1 MNNQQDKL
9 KTTCNSKQQATVSEN
24 CKLKAAYDHWR
35 EKTYGEYVQKHPE
48 RQQQFKNDVG
58 HTINPVYSPLDLE
71 ERSFDY
77 LKDVGFPGAYP
88 FTRGVTPS
96 MNRGEVFGINVYSG
110 FGNAEQCNDRFKKIV
125 AWGADELQIA
135 ADLPTQIGYDSDHVL
150 AKGEIGRVGVAI
162 DSLEDMEL
170 LFDGIPLNSVKSVNI
185 LVNSMGPIGL
195 ALYLALGEKQGLK
208 PSDYLVDLQN
218 DPLKEYI
225 ARGTYIYPM
234 ESAVKLACDA
244 VEWCINKAPHW
255 RPITFCGNHIN
266 AAGAGSTNA
275 TAYAMAN
282 GLVYIDELIRRG
294 YTIDQI
300 GPLLCLYLD
309 EREDFFVTVAAGRAA
324 RKVWAQL
331 MRDKYGATK
340 PEAMAL
346 RMSAYS
352 HGGETL
358 KEPINNVVRI
368 GYAALAYALAG
379 VNFLYNAS
387 YDEAMATPNDEACKV
402 NIRTSQI
409 IAYELGFSKTAD
421 PLGGSYYVE
430 SLTSDIANNIL
441 GELAKIEQE
450 YGNSMNAI
458 KKGYYQGVLTRG
470 AIRRMEEFEK
480 GERVS
485 VGVNIFKS
493 DEKLPL
499 GAFRVDPR
507 VEETQLRRLR
517 DLKARRDSAKVREA
531 LEGVRQAA
539 LKGENSVEPVLE
551 AVKAYAT
558 IGEICNVWREVFGEY
573 QVTPN
578 F

>member
-1 MNNQQDKL
+1 LKNDKERL
-9 KTTCNSKQQATVSEN
+9 EETYQNW
-24 CKLKAAYDHWR
+24 KANVW
-35 EKTYGEYVQKHPE
+35 GEYVKKHPE

-58 HTINPVYSPLDLE
+58 HIINPVYTPLDLE
-71 ERSFDY
+71 KRNFDY

-96 MNRGEVFGINVYSG
+96 MNRGEVFGINVYAG
-110 FGNAEQCNDRFKKIV
+110 FGNAEQCNDRFRKIV

-162 DSLEDMEL
+162 DSLEDMEI

-225 ARGTYIYPM
+225 ARGTYIFPM
-234 ESAVKLACDA
+234 ENAVKLACDA
-244 VEWCINKAPHW
+244 VEWCINNAPHW

-282 GLVYIDELIRRG
+282 GFVYIKELLSRG
-294 YTIDQI
+294 YTMDQI

-324 RKVWAQL
+324 RKVWSQK
-331 MRDKYGATK
+331 MREKFGATK

-387 YDEAMATPNDEACKV
+387 FDEAMATPNDEACKV

-409 IAYELGFSKTAD
+409 IAYELGFSKTVD
-421 PLGGSYYVE
+421 PLGGSYYIE
-430 SLTSDIANNIL
+430 SMTSDIANNIFK
-441 GELAKIEQE
+441 ELEKIEKD
-450 YGNSMNAI
+450 YGDSINAI
-458 KKGYYQGVLTRG
+458 KQGYYQGVITRG
-470 AIRRMEEFEK
+470 AIRRMEEFEQ

-485 VGVNIFKS
+485 VGVNKFKS
-493 DEKLPL
+493 DEQLPL
-499 GAFRVDPR
+499 GAFKIDPK
-507 VEETQLRRLR
+507 VEETQLRRLNE
-517 DLKARRDSAKVREA
+517 LKARRDAAKVRET

-539 LKGENSVEPVLE
+539 LNGQNSVEPVL
-551 AVKAYAT
+551 AALKAYAT
-558 IGEICNVWREVFGEY
+558 IGEICNVWREVYGEH